1 MSSATP
7 VQTGIASGEQSTAA
21 SHDYDVSL
29 VIVAT
34 NTRVELDC
42 FTEMIDAFRRVFH
55 ESRISC
61 EIIVV
66 DDGVGGAFYDALQAL
81 NETIPDFK
89 VIRFRRAFGETV
101 ALRIGTESARGEF
114 IITNTW
120 YLQVKPEAA
129 LDVIKKLREG
139 ADYIA
144 ACRVPRIDSSLARV
158 QSWIFNR
165 MTRLLTGV
173 MLRDLNCSFRG
184 FRRDVIDSIHFHG
197 DLFRFVPV
205 LATAQGFRV
214 VEQEVQHIAERGP
227 STFLNFGLYIR
238 RVLDIF
244 SLFFLMKFIKKPL
257 RFFGLA
263 GATFFVTGLLLT
275 AWVAVDKFFREIGA
289 LDRVELPLGVSLMVL
304 GPILLSVGLI
314 GEIIIFTQGKQLADY
329 HVDTILTGSIED
341 SAIASSPKAGDTESE
356 GRVND

>member
-1 MSSATP
+1 MSS
-7 VQTGIASGEQSTAA
+7 STEAPKPKDA
-21 SHDYDVSL
+21 ETSEIPGYHEYDVSL

-34 NTRVELDC
+34 NTRVDLDS

-55 ESRISC
+55 ESKLSS

-66 DDGVGGAFYDALQAL
+66 DDGVGGAFYESLCVL
-81 NETIPDFK
+81 NETLSDFK

-101 ALRIGTESARGEF
+101 ALRIGTESAKGEF

-129 LDVIKKLREG
+129 LEVIRKLRDG

-144 ACRVPRIDSSLARV
+144 TCRVPRVDSILARF
-158 QSWIFNR
+158 QSWVFNR
-165 MTRLLTGV
+165 LTRILTGV
-173 MLRDLNCSFRG
+173 MLHDLNCSFRG
-184 FRRDVIDSIHFHG
+184 FKKEVIDGIHFHG

-205 LATAQGFRV
+205 LATAQGYRV
-214 VEQEVQHIAERGP
+214 SEIEVQHVAEKGP
-227 STFLNFGLYIR
+227 STFLNFSLYIR

-263 GATFFVTGLLLT
+263 GAAFFVTGFLLI
-275 AWVAVDKFFREIGA
+275 AWVAWDKFIREIGA
-289 LDRVELPLGVSLMVL
+289 LDRMELPLGVSLMVL

-329 HVDTILTGSIED
+329 HIDTILVGSLD
-341 SAIASSPKAGDTESE
+341 DGSE
-356 GRVND
+356 GDEDA

>member
-1 MSSATP
+1 MSTLTP
-7 VQTGIASGEQSTAA
+7 NDDGTGQGSSKTPE
-21 SHDYDVSL
+21 HHEYDVSL

-34 NTRVELDC
+34 NTRVELTC

-55 ESRISC
+55 ESKISC

-66 DDGVGGAFYDALQAL
+66 DDGVGGSFYDALQVL
-81 NETIPDFK
+81 NETLPDFK

-101 ALRIGTESARGEF
+101 ALRIGTENARGEF

-129 LDVIKKLREG
+129 LDVIKKLRDG

-144 ACRVPRIDSSLARV
+144 ACRSPRIDSRLARM
-158 QSWIFNR
+158 QSWVFNR
-165 MTRLLTGV
+165 LTRFLTGV

-184 FRRDVIDSIHFHG
+184 VKREVIDSIHFHG

-214 VEQEVQHIAERGP
+214 VELDVLHVAERGP
-227 STFLNFGLYIR
+227 STFLNFSLYIR

-263 GATFFVTGLLLT
+263 GATFFITGFLLT
-275 AWVAVDKFFREIGA
+275 AWVAWDKFFREIGA

-304 GPILLSVGLI
+304 GPILLAVGLI

-329 HVDTILTGSIED
+329 HIDMILTGSLVEPDKPNDIPSGERED
-341 SAIASSPKAGDTESE
+341 DGRGD
-356 GRVND
+356 V